1 MFWSTR
7 FLLHQKRTTI
17 PYNILFFGSD
27 EYSAICLRTMIEKL
41 ELKNIDI
48 VVPHSG
54 SPQIESICKKY
65 NLPLPIKAPPKTL
78 RMWKVLEIFLLIP

>member
-1 MFWSTR
+1 
-7 FLLHQKRTTI
+7 
-17 PYNILFFGSD
+17 
-27 EYSAICLRTMIEKL
+27 MIEKL